1 MPKPCALFRSF
12 VGFRLFVA
20 LHSFRAGQPRERGA
34 GCSREGVAMPF
45 GSTRRKAGALAPQVE
60 GYRAWLAERG
70 YTTQTSRNMLKDLG
84 QVGLWL
90 SEQGLDAADLNENHL
105 KRHLSDL
112 QEAGRRRV
120 AGPRG
125 IVPLLTF
132 LREAGVVP
140 APQVALSPAEVLLE
154 RYRCWM
160 GSERGLS
167 ASTMLRYGNTARR
180 FLIEQAMVDAEF
192 APGGLTGA
200 DLNAF
205 LLRECARVSAGSAKG
220 RVAELRSLMKFL
232 HLHGVIPMK
241 LGGAMPPVGGWR
253 FASVPPTMATGDIQ
267 RLLDETPRQGTVGV
281 RDYAI
286 LMLVARLGLR
296 SIEVARMLLDDVD
309 WRCGEIVVR
318 GKGRRE
324 DRLPLP
330 ADVGEALVAY
340 LSGPR
345 PCVDARHVFLTCR
358 APHGPIRA
366 DLVGDVV
373 ERACQRAGSPKVGP
387 HRLRHALAAD
397 MLRHGA
403 GLTAIGQV
411 LRHQDLATTALYAK
425 VDFIALRAVAQPW
438 PGTEA
443 T

>member
-1 MPKPCALFRSF
+1 MANPR
-12 VGFRLFVA
+12 RQ
-20 LHSFRAGQPRERGA
+20 AG
-34 GCSREGVAMPF
+34 V
-45 GSTRRKAGALAPQVE
+45 LARHVE
-60 GYRAWLAERG
+60 GYRAWLARHG
-70 YTTQTSRNMLKDLG
+70 YTAQTIRNMLKDLG

-90 SEQGLDAADLNENHL
+90 SGQGLDARDLDEERL
-105 KRHLSDL
+105 KQHLSDL
-112 QEAGRRRV
+112 RSAGRRRV

-125 IVPLLTF
+125 MVPLLTF

-140 APQVALSPAEVLLE
+140 APQVNASPAESLLE
-154 RYRCWM
+154 RYRSWM
-160 GSERGLS
+160 ESERGLS
-167 ASTMLRYGNTARR
+167 AATMLRYENTARR
-180 FLIEQAMVDAEF
+180 FLAEQAMAGGVF
-192 APGGLTGA
+192 APHGLTGA

-220 RVAELRSLMKFL
+220 RVAELRSLMRFL
-232 HLHGVIPMK
+232 HLHGVTPIK
-241 LGGAMPPVGGWR
+241 LGGAVPPVGGWR
-253 FASVPPTMATGDIQ
+253 FAAVPPTMAPGDVQ
-267 RLLDETPRQGTVGV
+267 RLLDYTPRQGPVGI

-296 SIEVARMLLDDVD
+296 SIEVARLLLDDVD
-309 WRCGEIVVR
+309 WRCGEIAVR

-340 LSGPR
+340 LSGAR
-345 PCVDARHVFLTCR
+345 PGARSRHLFLTCK
-358 APHGPIRA
+358 APRGPIRA

-373 ERACQRAGSPKVGP
+373 ERACLRAGLPRVGP

-411 LRHQDLATTALYAK
+411 LRHRDLATTALYAK

-438 PGTEA
+438 PGGA
-443 T
+443 A